1 MQFYQNLRGLTAGF
15 NCADNKK
22 SQSALEYMMTY
33 GWAILAIVII
43 IIIFYS
49 LGIFSPTNNLSY
61 SVTGFSPFTILSQEC
76 GNGALVL
83 EVGNSAGSPVEILN
97 ASVINSNGIKISS
110 LPDINY
116 FAGIDNNFFLTFYN
130 SACKSSDNFYSAS
143 ITINYAIDTPA
154 GEENLVSRGYIAG
167 KSITQRLITFIE
179 SGLPAGLNWTMEY
192 ANEIKNSQQGSISFL
207 DLGNQRFYIKN
218 TSINGVT
225 YYPTAFSGVIS
236 GNTTYFDFIPLR
248 DMFVA
253 NGGSGILSVV
263 NTSNN
268 LIIRNISVSS
278 NPIGVAV
285 SPSGNPVFVTNHGN
299 SFVSVINTDIN
310 KVIANITVGVN
321 PTGITMNMNGSFVY
335 ATVLGNGGVL
345 SLINATSFSIV
356 KSFKVG
362 GTPES
367 IAVAPSSK
375 FIYVTQSSSN
385 SVSVLNSSLDL
396 VKVIP
401 VGDDPIGIAVSPD
414 GRFAYVANNLSNT
427 VSVINL
433 SSYDV
438 IKNISVGSGPESIAV
453 SPTGES
459 VYVVNTYSN
468 NVYRINASSYREIS
482 IIGVGSSPSG
492 LTINPNNEFV
502 YVSNF
507 GSDTVSVI
515 STSSNSVI
523 DSITGFKSPQG
534 IADAP
539 SGSN

>member
-97 ASVINSNGIKISS
+97 ASVISSNGIKISS

-225 YYPTAFSGVIS
+225 YMNFELGATAMLSGVPPTL
-236 GNTTYFDFIPLR
+236 NDFTIEKLVAFIKDRTPPLPSTVAYTKLPF
-248 DMFVA
+248 MFMVMPVGFTPTVMFA
-253 NGGSGILSVV
+253 ITLFMSVFITDTKEFPWLV
-263 NTSNN
+263 TKTGFPLGETATPIGLLLTLIF
-268 LIIRNISVSS
+268 LIIRLLD
-278 NPIGVAV
+278 
-285 SPSGNPVFVTNHGN
+285 VFTTERIPLPPFATNMSLN
-299 SFVSVINTDIN
+299 
-310 KVIANITVGVN
+310 
-321 PTGITMNMNGSFVY
+321 GIKSKYVVFP
-335 ATVLGNGGVL
+335 
-345 SLINATSFSIV
+345 LI
-356 KSFKVG
+356 
-362 GTPES
+362 TPEK
-367 IAVAPSSK
+367 AV
-375 FIYVTQSSSN
+375 
-385 SVSVLNSSLDL
+385 
-396 VKVIP
+396 
-401 VGDDPIGIAVSPD
+401 G
-414 GRFAYVANNLSNT
+414 
-427 VSVINL
+427 
-433 SSYDV
+433 
-438 IKNISVGSGPESIAV
+438 
-453 SPTGES
+453 
-459 VYVVNTYSN
+459 
-468 NVYRINASSYREIS
+468 
-482 IIGVGSSPSG
+482 
-492 LTINPNNEFV
+492 
-502 YVSNF
+502 
-507 GSDTVSVI
+507 
-515 STSSNSVI
+515 
-523 DSITGFKSPQG
+523 
-534 IADAP
+534 
-539 SGSN
+539 